1 MSIDIEQQLR
11 EFLASAPQTKYMIEV
26 VSISHSSLT
35 QTYHLWKEPASGAV
49 VDENSNTLVVQS
61 TNLNVALAGTPDNLD
76 QKFNVSI
83 DTTDADNVLRKEL
96 DRIALN
102 TTEKI
107 VLTYRAY
114 LSDDLT
120 EPQAVQRLQ
129 VESITYTRG
138 VASLSAVAPKL
149 NVTRTGELYTFSRFP
164 MLRGFL

>member
-26 VSISHSSLT
+26 VSIAHSSLT
-35 QTYHLWKEPASGAV
+35 QTYHLWKEPADGAV
-49 VDENSNTLVVQS
+49 VDESSNTLIVQS
-61 TNLNVALAGTPDNLD
+61 TNLNVALAGSPDNLD
-76 QKFNVSI
+76 QKFNISI
-83 DTTDADNVLRKEL
+83 DTTDPENILRKEL
-96 DRIALN
+96 DRIALD

-107 VLTYRAY
+107 ILTYRVY

-138 VASLSAVAPKL
+138 VAALSAVAPKL
-149 NVTRTGELYTFSRFP
+149 NVTRTGELYTFNRFP

>member
-26 VSISHSSLT
+26 VSIAHSALT
-35 QTYHLWKEPASGAV
+35 QTYHLWKEQSEGAV
-49 VDENSNTLVVQS
+49 IDEDINTLIVQP
-61 TNLNVALAGTPDNLD
+61 TNLNVALAGSPDNLD
-76 QKFNVSI
+76 QKFTISI
-83 DTTDADNVLRKEL
+83 DTTDAENVLRKEL
-96 DRIALN
+96 DRIALD

-107 VLTYRAY
+107 ILTYRVY

-138 VASLSAVAPKL
+138 VASLSAIAPKL

>member
-26 VSISHSSLT
+26 VSIAHSSLT
-35 QTYHLWKEPASGAV
+35 KTYHLWKEPIAGAV
-49 VDENSNTLVVQS
+49 VDENDNTLITQS
-61 TNLNVALAGTPDNLD
+61 TNINIALAGSADNLD
-76 QKFNVSI
+76 QKFTVSI
-83 DTTDADNVLRKEL
+83 DTTDAENVLRNEL
-96 DRIALN
+96 DLIPLN

-107 VLTYRAY
+107 ILVYRAY

-129 VESITYTRG
+129 VESITYNRG

-149 NVTRTGELYTFSRFP
+149 NVTRTGELYTFNRFP
-164 MLRGFL
+164 MLRGFI

>member
-1 MSIDIEQQLR
+1 MSIDIEQRLR

-26 VSISHSSLT
+26 ISISHSALT
-35 QTYHLWKEPASGAV
+35 KTYHLWKEQTDGAV
-49 VDENSNTLVVQS
+49 VDEYSNTLIVQS
-61 TNLNVALAGTPDNLD
+61 TNLNVALAGSPDNLD
-76 QKFNVSI
+76 QKFNISI
-83 DTTDADNVLRKEL
+83 DTTDPENILRKEL
-96 DRIALN
+96 DRIALD

-107 VLTYRAY
+107 ILTYRVY

-138 VASLSAVAPKL
+138 VAALSAIAPKL

>member
-26 VSISHSSLT
+26 VSIAHSALT
-35 QTYHLWKEPASGAV
+35 QTYHLWKEPIAGAV
-49 VDENSNTLVVQS
+49 VDENDNTLITQS
-61 TNLNVALAGTPDNLD
+61 TNINIALAGSADNLD
-76 QKFNVSI
+76 QKFTVSI
-83 DTTDADNVLRKEL
+83 DTTDAENVLRNEL
-96 DRIALN
+96 DLIPLN

-107 VLTYRAY
+107 ILVYRAY

-129 VESITYTRG
+129 VESITYNRG

-149 NVTRTGELYTFSRFP
+149 NVTRTGELYTFNRFP
-164 MLRGFL
+164 MLRGFI

>member
-26 VSISHSSLT
+26 VSIAHSALT
-35 QTYHLWKEPASGAV
+35 KTYHLWKEPTDGAV
-49 VDENSNTLVVQS
+49 VDESSNTLIMQS
-61 TNLNVALAGTPDNLD
+61 TNINIALAGSPDNLD
-76 QKFNVSI
+76 QKFTISI
-83 DTTDADNVLRKEL
+83 DTTDPENVLRKEL

-107 VLTYRAY
+107 ILTYRAY

-138 VASLSAVAPKL
+138 VAALSAVAPKL